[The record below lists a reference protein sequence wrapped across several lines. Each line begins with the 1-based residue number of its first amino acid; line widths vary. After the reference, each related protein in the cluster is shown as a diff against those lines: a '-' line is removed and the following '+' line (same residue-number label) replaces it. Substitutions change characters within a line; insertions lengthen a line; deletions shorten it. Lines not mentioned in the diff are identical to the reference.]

1 MEKTTT
7 LMALSASKK
16 LAKDIAKILNTSI
29 CDTKVHHFADGEILV
44 ENNES
49 VRGKNV
55 YVIQSTS
62 APVTENLMEL
72 LICVDAL
79 KRSSAAEITAVIPY
93 FGYARQDRKAK
104 ARQPITA
111 KLVAD
116 LLQTAG
122 VDRVVTVDLHAAQI
136 QGFFNIPVDDMTAL
150 PLISNYFKAQNLSD
164 DVVVVSPD
172 HGGANRARKLA
183 NALDV
188 PLAIID
194 KRRPKPNVAEVTGI
208 IGDVVGKHCI
218 MVDDMIDTGGTIAAG
233 AQALMDKG
241 AKEVSIAC
249 THAVFSGP
257 ASQRLQDSVAKEIVV
272 TDSIALGDEK
282 SFPKLKVVSIADLIA
297 STIYNIE
304 TATPVSEVFD
314 KYDFAE

>member
-1 MEKTTT
+1 MEKSTT
-7 LMALSASKK
+7 LISLSSSKK
-16 LAKDIAKILNTSI
+16 LAEDIAKILNTTV
-29 CDTKVHHFADGEILV
+29 CDSNVHHFADGEILV
-44 ENNES
+44 ELNES
-49 VRGKNV
+49 VRGKHV
-55 YVIQSTS
+55 YIIQSTS
-62 APVTENLMEL
+62 APVTENLMEI

-122 VDRVVTVDLHAAQI
+122 VDRLVTVDLHAAQI
-136 QGFFNIPVDDMTAL
+136 QGFFNIPVDDMMAL
-150 PLISNYFKAQNLSD
+150 PLLSNYFKGTVSD
-164 DVVVVSPD
+164 NVTVVSPD
-172 HGGANRARKLA
+172 HGGANRARRLA

-208 IGDVVGKHCI
+208 IGDVAGRDCI
-218 MVDDMIDTGGTIAAG
+218 MIDDMIDTAGTIAAG
-233 AQALMDKG
+233 AKALMDKG
-241 AKEVSIAC
+241 AKSVRIAC

-257 ASQRLQDSVAKEIVV
+257 ACERLQNSVAEEIVV
-272 TDSIALGDEK
+272 TDTIELPEEK
-282 SFPKLKVVSIADLIA
+282 NFDKLKIVSIADLIA

-304 TATPVSEVFD
+304 HAKPVSEVFA
-314 KYDFAE
+314 KYDFEE

>member
-1 MEKTTT
+1 MKETTT
-7 LMALSASKK
+7 LIALSASQK
-16 LAKDIAKILNTSI
+16 LASDIAKILDGEV

-44 ENNES
+44 EINES
-49 VRGKNV
+49 VRGKHV
-55 YVIQSTS
+55 YIIQSTS
-62 APVTENLMEL
+62 SPATENLMEL

-150 PLISNYFKAQNLSD
+150 PLLSHYFKDQGLED
-164 DVVVVSPD
+164 ITVVSPD

-208 IGDVVGKHCI
+208 IGDVAGRNCI
-218 MVDDMIDTGGTIAAG
+218 MIDDMIDTGGTIAAG
-233 AQALMDKG
+233 AQAVMDKG
-241 AKEVSIAC
+241 AKSVYIAC

-257 ASQRLQDSVAKEIVV
+257 AGERLQNSVAKEIIV
-272 TDSIALGDEK
+272 TDTIELPEEK
-282 SFPKLKVVSIADLIA
+282 KFDKLKCVSIADLIA

-304 TATPVSEVFD
+304 HSKPVSEVFS
-314 KYDFAE
+314 KYGFEE

>member
-1 MEKTTT
+1 MKRPTT
-7 LMALSASKK
+7 LISLSSSKK
-16 LAKDIAKILNTSI
+16 LADSIAKILDTTV
-29 CDTKVHHFADGEILV
+29 CDTTVHHFADGEILI
-44 ENNES
+44 EIGES
-49 VRGKNV
+49 VRGKHV

-116 LLQTAG
+116 LLQTTG

-136 QGFFNIPVDDMTAL
+136 QGFFDIPVDDMTAL
-150 PLISNYFKAQNLSD
+150 PLLSNYFKKLNIEDLA
-164 DVVVVSPD
+164 VVSPD

-208 IGDVVGKHCI
+208 IGEVEGKNCI
-218 MVDDMIDTGGTIAAG
+218 MIDDMIDTGGTITAG
-233 AQALMDKG
+233 AQALMEKG
-241 AKEVSIAC
+241 AKSVYIAC
-249 THAVFSGP
+249 THAVFSG
-257 ASQRLQDSVAKEIVV
+257 AACEKLQNSVAKEVVV
-272 TDSIALGDEK
+272 TDTIELPDAKKFD
-282 SFPKLKVVSIADLIA
+282 KLKTVSIADLIA

-304 TATPVSEVFD
+304 NTKPVSEVFE
-314 KYDFAE
+314 KYDFEA